1 MRFRTLA
8 GGSLALL
15 FLMTASAVSAAPE
28 VGEPA
33 PEFVFEGA
41 GRTFTSADYVGE
53 SARKKGVV
61 VAWFPKAFTPG

>member
-1 MRFRTLA
+1 MRFRTLV

-15 FLMTASAVSAAPE
+15 FVLTASAVSAAPE
-28 VGEPA
+28 VGAPA

-53 SARKKGVV
+53 GARKKGVV

>member
-1 MRFRTLA
+1 MRFRTLV

-15 FLMTASAVSAAPE
+15 FVLAAPMAFAAPE
-28 VGEPA
+28 IGAPA
-33 PEFVFEGA
+33 PEFRFEGE

-53 SARKKGVV
+53 GARKKGVV